1 MCIVQNSDKVWMF
14 YFYDHVNIISGILYH
29 VFHKRYLTPNGIE
42 ECRPD
47 SDSVN
52 VNKIIEIAKDV
63 CTNLF

>member
-1 MCIVQNSDKVWMF
+1 MF

-52 VNKIIEIAKDV
+52 VNKIIEIVKDV